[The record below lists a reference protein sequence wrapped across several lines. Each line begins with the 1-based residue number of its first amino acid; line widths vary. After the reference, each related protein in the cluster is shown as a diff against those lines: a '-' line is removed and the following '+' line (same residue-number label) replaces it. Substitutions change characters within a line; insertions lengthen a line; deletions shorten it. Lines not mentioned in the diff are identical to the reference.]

1 MPSVQDAACS
11 PHLSTVAPSIGS
23 QNGQSKLQSIATIIC
38 HSVFIRLCREALLS
52 VAQTFFE
59 NEDLG
64 NESVKV
70 FLYSNTIFFTVIIGV
85 IGAAG

>member
-1 MPSVQDAACS
+1 MYMYMYIPVSGAKELLYPFLCA
-11 PHLSTVAPSIGS
+11 
-23 QNGQSKLQSIATIIC
+23 
-38 HSVFIRLCREALLS
+38 LCREALLS

-70 FLYSNTIFFTVIIGV
+70 K
-85 IGAAG
+85 